1 MNSLSMDAMHL
12 VSTSPDETLRIGRIV
27 GEGAVPGTVVALIG
41 ELGSGKTT
49 LTQGI
54 AAGLDVPEAY
64 YVTSPTFTLINE
76 YPGRIPLY
84 HFDVYRL
91 SDSMDLEDLGYE
103 DYFFGDGLVAIEWAE
118 KVMDSL
124 PESTLFI
131 RMERLSEDE
140 RKLELSRCAGSSVFN
155 RLKEALEKGGYR

>member
-1 MNSLSMDAMHL
+1 MKSRFPDEMELL
-12 VSTSPDETLRIGRIV
+12 STSVDETFRIGRII
-27 GEGAVPGTVVALIG
+27 GERAAPGTVVALIG
-41 ELGSGKTT
+41 ELGAGKTL
-49 LTQGI
+49 LTQGM
-54 AAGLDVPEAY
+54 AAGLDVPGTY

-91 SDSMDLEDLGYE
+91 SGSVDLEDLGYE

-131 RMERLSEDE
+131 RIKRLDEDT
-140 RKLELSRCAGSSVFN
+140 RKISLSCNADSTVLN
-155 RLKEALEKGGYR
+155 RLKKALEEGGCR

>member
-1 MNSLSMDAMHL
+1 MKALSMDEMEL
-12 VSTSPDETLRIGRIV
+12 VSTSLDETLRIGRII
-27 GEGAVPGTVVALIG
+27 GEGADPGTVIALIG
-41 ELGSGKTT
+41 ELGAGKTS

-54 AAGLDVPEAY
+54 AAGLDVPGTY

-91 SDSMDLEDLGYE
+91 SGSLDLEDLGYE
-103 DYFFGDGLVAIEWAE
+103 DYFFGDGLVAVEWAE
-118 KVMDSL
+118 KLMDSL

-131 RMERLSEDE
+131 RMERLGDDE
-140 RKLELSRCAGSSVFN
+140 RRLSLSRCAGSEAFK